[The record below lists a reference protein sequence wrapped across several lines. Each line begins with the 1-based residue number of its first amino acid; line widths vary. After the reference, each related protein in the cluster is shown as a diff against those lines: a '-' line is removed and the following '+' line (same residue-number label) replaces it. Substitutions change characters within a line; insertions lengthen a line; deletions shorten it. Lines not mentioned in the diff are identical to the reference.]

1 MARVMWNGHVL
12 AESDD
17 YQLVEGNVYS
27 PPDNVR
33 KELSRSN
40 DATTICGRKGQA
52 HHYGVVVDGEAN
64 PGAARYYPTPKQA
77 AEHIKDHFAF
87 WRGISVER

>member
-1 MARVMWNGHVL
+1 MSWPRATTISSSK
-12 AESDD
+12 ATSIP
-17 YQLVEGNVYS
+17 